1 MKICLIADAHLFSSE
16 IGGNWVEDS
25 YVIFKERILPM
36 VKDAETD
43 AVVFLGDTLDPHS
56 GKSDPRWPKGD
67 EVSGKFV
74 DAIRKARVKNTFILR
89 GNHDYVE
96 PLRNIFEMGG
106 PRFIENDWLRIGET
120 ALYFFSS
127 RYPDLKKAI
136 DDLKSI
142 PDTDATNKILL
153 MHENLSIPD
162 ADNLPKDIIRQ
173 LSQKFHMVFNGHQHA
188 FQQLYGNVWCLSS
201 TLPWHPGYGNC
212 DIEITWEGK
221 EPDVEENENRFGFYV
236 ADVDAK
242 RLGFTPVDIGV
253 KIAIAKLHFSGN
265 PASVVRE
272 RLIELSKKLP
282 TIAKP
287 ENTILRVYPEGTLK
301 DGDERIDIGLSDIES
316 RYYSGFYEGVSR
328 SILRVEKLRGGGA
341 YLSKEDLRYISVE
354 DALKQLE
361 SKTPELREFYKEV
374 NDLIEKKTFDGES
387 LVERIKN
394 SKTLAKKLSVKK

>member
-25 YVIFKERILPM
+25 YVIFKERILPV

-74 DAIRKARVKNTFILR
+74 DAIKKARVKNTFILR

-96 PLRNIFEMGG
+96 PLRNISEMGG
-106 PRFIENDWLRIGET
+106 PRFIENDWLRIGDT

-127 RYPDLKKAI
+127 RYPDLKKAV
-136 DDLKSI
+136 DDLKAI
-142 PDTDATNKILL
+142 PDIDATKKILL

-162 ADNLPKDIIRQ
+162 ADNLPKEIIKQ

-212 DIEITWEGK
+212 DIEITWKNK
-221 EPDVEENENRFGFYV
+221 ELDVEENENRFGFYV
-236 ADVDAK
+236 ADVNAK

-253 KIAIAKLHFSGN
+253 KIAIAKLNFSCN

-301 DGDERIDIGLSDIES
+301 EGNERIDIGLSEIES
-316 RYYSGFYEGVSR
+316 RYYSNFYEGVSR
-328 SILRVEKLRGGGA
+328 SILRVENLRGGGA
-341 YLSKEDLRYISVE
+341 YLSKDDLRYISVE

-394 SKTLAKKLSVKK
+394 SKALDKKLSVKK